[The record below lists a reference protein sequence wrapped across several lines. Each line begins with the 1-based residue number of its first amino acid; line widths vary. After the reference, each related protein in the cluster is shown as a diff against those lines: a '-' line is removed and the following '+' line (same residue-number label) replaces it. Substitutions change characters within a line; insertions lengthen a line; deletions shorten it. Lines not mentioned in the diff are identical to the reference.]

1 MRPWRSRRDGIL
13 IPKNIQLRECSLS
26 VVVAD
31 YFLPIP
37 PGLGSSE
44 THTLFS
50 YIENDDK
57 KPFVLTAGIIQCLGR
72 EVPDEGR
79 TRS

>member
-1 MRPWRSRRDGIL
+1 MRPGRSRRDGIL
-13 IPKNIQLRECSLS
+13 IPKNIQLRECSLF

-31 YFLPIP
+31 YFIPIP
-37 PGLGSSE
+37 PGWGSTES
-44 THTLFS
+44 HTLFS
-50 YIENDDK
+50 YVENDDRK
-57 KPFVLTAGIIQCLGR
+57 TFGLTAGIIQCLGR